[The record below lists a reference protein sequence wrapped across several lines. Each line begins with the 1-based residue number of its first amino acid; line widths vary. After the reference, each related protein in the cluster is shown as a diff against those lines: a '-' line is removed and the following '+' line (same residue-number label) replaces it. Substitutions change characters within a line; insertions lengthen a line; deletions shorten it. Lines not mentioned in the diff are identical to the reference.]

1 MSSSHRSL
9 RTIALQASLQQ
20 CPLFSALESEALA
33 EVAETCVVRGLQ
45 KGEFLFHEGDP
56 AEGFFVVQTGA
67 INVHRITPDGREQVI
82 RIFRPF
88 SSFAEIALSSA
99 ERYPVHAV
107 AVQSSQVILVRR
119 RPLRELIQRNPDIA
133 FHIISSMSNHFR
145 HLVQML
151 EDQKFKD
158 IESRLANWL
167 LRNADKDTGEGPVV
181 VRLDTSKKLLANQL
195 GVASETFSRAL
206 ARFRESG
213 WIEVD
218 GPSITLQDPEALRN
232 LIRNDD

>member
-1 MSSSHRSL
+1 MPSSTKSL
-9 RTIALQASLQQ
+9 RAIALQATLKQ
-20 CPLFSALESEALA
+20 CPLFNALNESALAD
-33 EVAETCVVRGLQ
+33 VAETCVLRGLV
-45 KGEFLFHEGDP
+45 KGEFLFNEGDP
-56 AEGFFVVQTGA
+56 AQGFYVVQTGA
-67 INVHRITPDGREQVI
+67 INVHRVTPDGREQVI
-82 RIFRPF
+82 RVFRPF
-88 SSFAEIALSSA
+88 SSFAEIALSSTD
-99 ERYPVHAV
+99 RYPAHAV
-107 AVQSSQVILVRR
+107 ALQSSQVILVQR

-167 LRNADKDTGEGPVV
+167 LRMAVQSPDEATITVQ
-181 VRLDTSKKLLANQL
+181 LDTSKKLLANQL

-206 ARFRESG
+206 ARFREAH

-218 GPSITLQDPEALRN
+218 GPRIEILNPGALRKLLDTN
-232 LIRNDD
+232 E